1 MNTGRMVDW
10 ACCISNPAVVLLML
24 ASTASVHEKLL
35 AAHCRENGLK
45 MNEPDAPR
53 QKKHIADI
61 PDDLDTQAECLSEL
75 VHELGCEIDELQSRR
90 LVDYLVLMLKQNE
103 TMNLTAIRE
112 WDKALLLHLVDS
124 LVPLPEFKGVV
135 EKNPGKPFLDMG
147 SGAGLPGIPLAITNP
162 GVQGVLCDS
171 VKKKM
176 MAVEGFIG
184 ALGLGGQLSTT
195 TMRLEELGAKRR
207 GEFGCVTARALASLP
222 VLVEYATP
230 LLAKGG
236 SFIAIKGKPEEEE
249 VKAGSRAAQLCG
261 LTVRST
267 RVVELPQEAGER
279 TIIVYEKVAGTT
291 LRLPRQ
297 VGEAAKHPLA

>member
-1 MNTGRMVDW
+1 MDSIET
-10 ACCISNPAVVLLML
+10 
-24 ASTASVHEKLL
+24 
-35 AAHCRENGLK
+35 
-45 MNEPDAPR
+45 PR
-53 QKKHIADI
+53 QKKHVADI
-61 PDDLDTQAECLSEL
+61 PDDLDTQARRLVEL
-75 VHELGCEIDELQSRR
+75 AHELDIEVDASTSRK
-90 LVDYLVLMLKQNE
+90 LVDYLVLMLRQNE

-124 LVPLPEFKGVV
+124 LVPLAEFQTVLAN
-135 EKNPGKPFLDMG
+135 NPGKPFLDMG

-162 GVQGVLCDS
+162 GAQGVLCDS

-176 MAVEGFIG
+176 TAVEGFID
-184 ALGLGGQLSTT
+184 ALGLRGQLTT
-195 TMRLEELGAKRR
+195 TSMRLEELGATRR

-236 SFIAIKGKPEEEE
+236 SFIAIKGKPEEDE

-261 LTVRST
+261 LTVRSMRT
-267 RVVELPQEAGER
+267 VELPHEAGER

-291 LRLPRQ
+291 LRLPRP
-297 VGEAAKHPLA
+297 VGEASKRPLA